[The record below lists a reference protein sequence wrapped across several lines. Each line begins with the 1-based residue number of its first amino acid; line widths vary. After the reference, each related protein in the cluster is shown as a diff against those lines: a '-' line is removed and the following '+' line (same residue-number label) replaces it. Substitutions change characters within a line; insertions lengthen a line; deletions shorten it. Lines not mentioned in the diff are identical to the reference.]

1 MASETT
7 KLQVNFKLADGTLIN
22 LYADNAGEL
31 ESLLTTV
38 QDTAPL
44 IQGVS
49 QSLGNTVRTS
59 AVPNNQFVKQVDDR
73 FNPPAAQAPA
83 GEGERVPDRYGN
95 TWIYGIAT
103 APDCANGKMVLKE
116 GISEKTGKP
125 YKGWYDPAAGPRW
138 TGPKIAQEFRA
149 KTIWI

>member
-1 MASETT
+1 MAAPDTT
-7 KLQVNFKLADGTLIN
+7 KLQVNFKLMDGTLIN
-22 LYADNAGEL
+22 IYADNSGEL
-31 ESLLTTV
+31 ESLLTTI

-49 QSLGNTVRTS
+49 QSLGNTVRSSTVSSGGAGAS
-59 AVPNNQFVKQVDDR
+59 AGS
-73 FNPPAAQAPA
+73 APA
-83 GEGERVPDRYGN
+83 TQATATGEGERVPDRYGN
-95 TWIYGIAT
+95 TWVYGIPT
-103 APDCANGKMVLKE
+103 APDCANGKMILKE

-138 TGPKIAQEFRA
+138 QGPKIAQEFRA

>member
-1 MASETT
+1 MAAPDTT
-7 KLQVNFKLADGTLIN
+7 KLQVNFKLMDGTLIN

-31 ESLLTTV
+31 ESLLTTI

-49 QSLGNTVRTS
+49 QSLGNSVRTTTVSSGGSGAPTSS
-59 AVPNNQFVKQVDDR
+59 APS
-73 FNPPAAQAPA
+73 ASS
-83 GEGERVPDRYGN
+83 GEGERVPDKYGN
-95 TWIYGIAT
+95 TWIYGIAS

-138 TGPKIAQEFRA
+138 QGPKIAQEFRA

>member
-1 MASETT
+1 MAANDST
-7 KLQVNFKLADGTLIN
+7 KLQVNFKLSDGTLIN
-22 LYADNAGEL
+22 VYADSAQEL
-31 ESLLTTV
+31 ESLLTTI

-44 IQGVS
+44 VQSVS
-49 QSLGNTVRTS
+49 QSLGNSGRTS
-59 AVPNNQFVKQVDDR
+59 TFSGGGQAS
-73 FNPPAAQAPA
+73 APA
-83 GEGERVPDRYGN
+83 PVGEGERVADKYGN
-95 TWIYGIAT
+95 TWIYGIPS

-138 TGPKIAQEFRA
+138 QGPKIAQEFRA

>member
-1 MASETT
+1 MAATDST
-7 KLQVNFKLADGTLIN
+7 KLQVNFKLSDGTLIN
-22 LYADNAGEL
+22 LYADSAQEL

-49 QSLGNTVRTS
+49 QSLGNAPRTATVSSSGAGTS
-59 AVPNNQFVKQVDDR
+59 NGHS
-73 FNPPAAQAPA
+73 APA
-83 GEGERVPDRYGN
+83 PTGEGERVPDKYGN
-95 TWIYGIAT
+95 TWTYGIPT
-103 APDCANGKMVLKE
+103 APDCANGKMILKE
-116 GISEKTGKP
+116 GISDKTGKP

-138 TGPKIAQEFRA
+138 NGPKIAQEFRA

>member
-7 KLQVNFKLADGTLIN
+7 KLQVNFKLNDGTLIN

-49 QSLGNTVRTS
+49 QSLGNSVRTATVSSGGSGAYAS
-59 AVPNNQFVKQVDDR
+59 AAPTT
-73 FNPPAAQAPA
+73 QASA
-83 GEGERVPDRYGN
+83 SGEGERVPDRYGN
-95 TWIYGIAT
+95 TWIYDIPT
-103 APDCANGKMVLKE
+103 APHCANGKMILKE

-138 TGPKIAQEFRA
+138 QGPKIAQEFRA

>member
-1 MASETT
+1 MAAPATT
-7 KLQVNFKLADGTLIN
+7 KLQVNFKLSDGTLLN
-22 LYADNAGEL
+22 VYADNAEEL
-31 ESLLTTV
+31 ESLLTTI

-44 IQGVS
+44 VQSVS
-49 QSLGNTVRTS
+49 QSLGNTPRTATVS
-59 AVPNNQFVKQVDDR
+59 SSGQAT
-73 FNPPAAQAPA
+73 APA
-83 GEGERVPDRYGN
+83 PTGEGERVPDKYGN
-95 TWIYGIAT
+95 TWVYGIPT

-138 TGPKIAQEFRA
+138 NGPKIAQEFRA

>member
-7 KLQVNFKLADGTLIN
+7 KLQVNFKLNDGTLIN
-22 LYADNAGEL
+22 VYADNAAEL
-31 ESLLTTV
+31 ESLLTTI

-44 IQGVS
+44 VQSVS
-49 QSLGNTVRTS
+49 QSLGNSVRTS
-59 AVPNNQFVKQVDDR
+59 TFSGGGQ
-73 FNPPAAQAPA
+73 AASNGGSAPA
-83 GEGERVPDRYGN
+83 PTGEGERVADKYGN
-95 TWIYGIAT
+95 TWIYGIPT

-138 TGPKIAQEFRA
+138 NGPKIAQEFRA

>member
-7 KLQVNFKLADGTLIN
+7 KLQVNFKLMDGTLIN

-49 QSLGNTVRTS
+49 QSLGNSVRTS
-59 AVPNNQFVKQVDDR
+59 TFSGGGSG
-73 FNPPAAQAPA
+73 APA
-83 GEGERVPDRYGN
+83 GGSAAPAPTGEGEKVPDRYGN
-95 TWIYGIAT
+95 TWIYGIPT

-138 TGPKIAQEFRA
+138 NGPKIAQEFRA

>member
-1 MASETT
+1 MEESKMAAPDST
-7 KLQVNFKLADGTLIN
+7 KLQVNFKLSDGTLIN
-22 LYADNAGEL
+22 VYAGDQAEL
-31 ESLLTTV
+31 ESLLTTI

-44 IQGVS
+44 VQSVS
-49 QSLGNTVRTS
+49 QSLGNFARPATFS
-59 AVPNNQFVKQVDDR
+59 APQQAGA
-73 FNPPAAQAPA
+73 PAAQAPT

-95 TWIYGIAT
+95 TWVYGIAT

-138 TGPKIAQEFRA
+138 QGPKIAQEFRA
-149 KTIWI
+149 KTIWV

>member
-1 MASETT
+1 MAAPEST
-7 KLQVNFKLADGTLIN
+7 KLQVNFKLSDGTLLNI
-22 LYADNAGEL
+22 YADNAQEL
-31 ESLLTTV
+31 ESLLTTI

-44 IQGVS
+44 VQGVS
-49 QSLGNTVRTS
+49 QSLGS
-59 AVPNNQFVKQVDDR
+59 AVRSSTVSSSGSGSANGSSGF
-73 FNPPAAQAPA
+73 ASS

-95 TWIYGIAT
+95 TWVYGIPT

-116 GISEKTGKP
+116 GVSEKTGKP

-138 TGPKIAQEFRA
+138 NGPKIAQEFRA

>member
-1 MASETT
+1 MAAPEST
-7 KLQVNFKLADGTLIN
+7 KLQVNFKLSDGTLIN
-22 LYADNAGEL
+22 VYAGDQAEL
-31 ESLLTTV
+31 ESLLTTI

-44 IQGVS
+44 VQSVS
-49 QSLGNTVRTS
+49 QSLGNS
-59 AVPNNQFVKQVDDR
+59 AR
-73 FNPPAAQAPA
+73 PATFSAPQQGA
-83 GEGERVPDRYGN
+83 VSAPSSDGPGERVPDKYGN
-95 TWIYGIAT
+95 TWIYNIPT

-138 TGPKIAQEFRA
+138 QGPKIAQEFRA

>member
-1 MASETT
+1 MAASDTT
-7 KLQVNFKLADGTLIN
+7 KLQINFKLSDGTLIN
-22 LYADNAGEL
+22 VYAENAGEL

-49 QSLGNTVRTS
+49 QSLGNSVKTS
-59 AVPNNQFVKQVDDR
+59 TFSGGQPL
-73 FNPPAAQAPA
+73 PPSGGATTAST

-95 TWIYGIAT
+95 TWVYGIAT

-138 TGPKIAQEFRA
+138 QGPKIAQEFRA

>member
-7 KLQVNFKLADGTLIN
+7 KLQVNFKLNDGTLIN
-22 LYADNAGEL
+22 IYADNAGEL
-31 ESLLTTV
+31 ESLLTTI

-44 IQGVS
+44 VQSVS
-49 QSLGNTVRTS
+49 QSLGNAVRTS
-59 AVPNNQFVKQVDDR
+59 TVSSAPQGAFASGGA
-73 FNPPAAQAPA
+73 PAQAAPS

-95 TWIYGIAT
+95 TWVYGIAT

-138 TGPKIAQEFRA
+138 AGPKIAQEFRA

>member
-7 KLQVNFKLADGTLIN
+7 KLQINFKLMDGTLIN
-22 LYADNAGEL
+22 IYADNAGEL

-49 QSLGNTVRTS
+49 QSLGNTVRSS
-59 AVPNNQFVKQVDDR
+59 AVPSSGAGASAGF
-73 FNPPAAQAPA
+73 APA
-83 GEGERVPDRYGN
+83 TEAAPSGEGERVPDRYGN
-95 TWIYGIAT
+95 TWVYGIAT
-103 APDCANGKMVLKE
+103 APDCANGKMILKE

-138 TGPKIAQEFRA
+138 QGPKIAQEFRA

>member
-49 QSLGNTVRTS
+49 QSLGNSVRTS
-59 AVPNNQFVKQVDDR
+59 TVSSSGAGTSNGHS
-73 FNPPAAQAPA
+73 APA
-83 GEGERVPDRYGN
+83 PTGEGERVPDKYGN
-95 TWIYGIAT
+95 TWVYGIAQ

-138 TGPKIAQEFRA
+138 QGPKIAQEFRA

>member
-1 MASETT
+1 MAAPDST
-7 KLQVNFKLADGTLIN
+7 KLQVNFKLSDGTLIN

-49 QSLGNTVRTS
+49 QSLGNSVRTS
-59 AVPNNQFVKQVDDR
+59 TVSSSGAGTSNGNS
-73 FNPPAAQAPA
+73 APA
-83 GEGERVPDRYGN
+83 PTGEGERVQDRYGN
-95 TWIYGIAT
+95 TWTYGIQT
-103 APDCANGKMVLKE
+103 APDCANGKMILKE
-116 GISEKTGKP
+116 GISDKTGKP

-138 TGPKIAQEFRA
+138 NGPKIAQEFRA

>member
-1 MASETT
+1 MAAPDST
-7 KLQVNFKLADGTLIN
+7 KLQVNFKLMDGTLIN
-22 LYADNAGEL
+22 IYADNAGEL
-31 ESLLTTV
+31 ESLLTTI

-49 QSLGNTVRTS
+49 QSLGNTVRSSTVS
-59 AVPNNQFVKQVDDR
+59 GGGSG
-73 FNPPAAQAPA
+73 APA
-83 GEGERVPDRYGN
+83 GASVAAPSGEGERVPDRYGN
-95 TWIYGIAT
+95 TWVYGIET
-103 APDCANGKMVLKE
+103 APDCANGKMILKE

-138 TGPKIAQEFRA
+138 QGPKIAQEFRA

>member
-1 MASETT
+1 MAAPDST
-7 KLQVNFKLADGTLIN
+7 KLQVNFKLMDGTLIN

-31 ESLLTTV
+31 ESLLTTI

-49 QSLGNTVRTS
+49 QSLGNTVRSS
-59 AVPNNQFVKQVDDR
+59 AVSNSGAGASAGF
-73 FNPPAAQAPA
+73 APA
-83 GEGERVPDRYGN
+83 TEATASGEGERVPDRYGN
-95 TWIYGIAT
+95 TWVYGIAT
-103 APDCANGKMVLKE
+103 APDCANGKMILKE

-138 TGPKIAQEFRA
+138 QGPKIAQEFRA

>member
-7 KLQVNFKLADGTLIN
+7 KLQVNFKLMDGTLIN

-49 QSLGNTVRTS
+49 QSLGNSVRSS
-59 AVPNNQFVKQVDDR
+59 AVPNNQFVRQVDDR

-83 GEGERVPDRYGN
+83 
-95 TWIYGIAT
+95 T
-103 APDCANGKMVLKE
+103 ARR
-116 GISEKTGKP
+116 SRREKSPSARTRQRKRRGTGS
-125 YKGWYDPAAGPRW
+125 
-138 TGPKIAQEFRA
+138 T
-149 KTIWI
+149 

>member
-59 AVPNNQFVKQVDDR
+59 SFSGGGSG
-73 FNPPAAQAPA
+73 APA
-83 GEGERVPDRYGN
+83 SNASAPAPTGEGERVPDRYGN

>member
-7 KLQVNFKLADGTLIN
+7 KLQVNFKLNDGTLIN
-22 LYADNAGEL
+22 IYADNAGEL
-31 ESLLTTV
+31 ESLLTTI

-44 IQGVS
+44 VQSVS
-49 QSLGNTVRTS
+49 QSLGNSVRTAAFSGGSQGAS
-59 AVPNNQFVKQVDDR
+59 ASG
-73 FNPPAAQAPA
+73 AAPA
-83 GEGERVPDRYGN
+83 PSGEGERVPDRYGN
-95 TWIYGIAT
+95 TWVYGIQT
-103 APDCANGKMVLKE
+103 APDCANGKMILKE

-138 TGPKIAQEFRA
+138 QGPKIAQEFRA

>member
-1 MASETT
+1 MAAPDST
-7 KLQVNFKLADGTLIN
+7 KLQVNFKLMDGTLIN

-49 QSLGNTVRTS
+49 QSLGNSVRTS
-59 AVPNNQFVKQVDDR
+59 TVSSSGSG
-73 FNPPAAQAPA
+73 APSGA
-83 GEGERVPDRYGN
+83 TTSAPSGEGERVPDRYGN
-95 TWIYGIAT
+95 TWVYGIAT
-103 APDCANGKMVLKE
+103 APDCANGKMILKE

-138 TGPKIAQEFRA
+138 QGPKIAQEFRA